1 MRRNVARVRLR
12 SFYCQTERRGKV
24 RAIFGSRA
32 ETRARGEHMSLLKV
46 FVTSELFPFT
56 HGGIGRVIANLLD
69 LPELSGAGDCRDKP
83 AVAVVFTGESFDE
96 GRFNARFPGV
106 LFVDATP
113 RTYVERD
120 SDTGFRYV
128 HPDLY
133 TTHPLH
139 AVSVRAM
146 QALRRL
152 EREHG
157 PLDYI
162 EFPDWGAAAFATMQ
176 EKQLGLAFQGATIA
190 VRLHTSDSVLN
201 SMEART
207 VDQAALSLLDLERKA
222 LADCDLIIGQ
232 VSGTAAAMQQIF
244 DFDDAQW
251 LPRLHIDAPPVVLD
265 YGTPVQASITVTWD
279 TPIVFS
285 SKIQRIKRPDIFVR
299 GCCDFLRLNPR
310 YCGQIRLIAMATDM
324 DYLAEVRRLVPGD
337 LLDRFHFATD
347 ADAAE
352 RHRIIS
358 ESVCV
363 FPGTFESFCLAAYE
377 ASLSGALCVLADS
390 NPAFGNDSPWQDG
403 INCAKFDGSP
413 AGLARALSMV
423 FAVPRALY
431 PVVVPAGPRPWTL
444 AKDTRPPERVS
455 GVALVSVLIPHHN
468 LGGYVEETVD
478 SVLGSAYPNIELIV
492 VDDASTDPESRDA
505 LLRLQAR
512 NDDRVRIVWSTQN
525 RGLAATRNLALSH
538 ARGEFVLTLDA
549 DDLIDRQFVS
559 IGVDALTLNPGVS
572 FVVPQTA
579 YFDDR
584 HDADPAADVWTQCI
598 TFVGEA
604 RSSGLCQ
611 NRFSTATMMGRAEVL
626 RSLGYDESLS
636 AYEDWDLY
644 MRAVMAQSRFVVTNA
659 VHFYYRRRAQS
670 MIHSDAAARR
680 IGMYYHDI
688 LRKKRVTFGSM
699 ALPMYVIEGISGTV
713 HGESVDTMR
722 AKLAA
727 YEGSAAVAVAL
738 ALQVRLNRLPRWM
751 RAGLK
756 RVAYW
761 MMPSRRAR
769 REQIIGVRADR

>member
-1 MRRNVARVRLR
+1 MR
-12 SFYCQTERRGKV
+12 E
-24 RAIFGSRA
+24 
-32 ETRARGEHMSLLKV
+32 EHMSLLKV

-56 HGGIGRVIANLLD
+56 QGGIGRVIANLLD
-69 LPELSGAGDCRDKP
+69 LPEFSGAGGYRDKL

-96 GRFNARFPGV
+96 ARFNTRFPGV
-106 LFVDATP
+106 LFVDATS
-113 RTYVERD
+113 RAYVERD

-128 HPDLY
+128 RPDLY

-139 AVSVRAM
+139 AVSVGAM

-162 EFPDWGAAAFATMQ
+162 EFPDWGAAAFATVQ
-176 EKQLGLAFQGATIA
+176 EKQLGLAFQEATIA

-201 SMEART
+201 SMEARF
-207 VDQAALSLLDLERKA
+207 VDRAALSLLDLERKA

-244 DFDDAQW
+244 DFDDAEW
-251 LPRLHIDAPPVVLD
+251 LPRVHIDAPPVVLD
-265 YGTPVQASITVTWD
+265 HGTPVQASITVTWD

-285 SKIQRIKRPDIFVR
+285 SKIQRIKRPDIFAR
-299 GCCDFLRLNPR
+299 GCCDFLRVNPR
-310 YCGQIRLIAMATDM
+310 YCGRIYLVAMAADA
-324 DYLAEVRRLVPGD
+324 DYLAEVRRLIPDD
-337 LLDRFHFATD
+337 LLDRFHFVSD

-377 ASLSGALCVLADS
+377 ASLSGALCVLADV
-390 NPAFGNDSPWQDG
+390 NPAFGNESPWQDG
-403 INCAKFDGSP
+403 VNCVKFDGSP
-413 AGLARALSMV
+413 AGLERALSMV
-423 FAVPRALY
+423 FAAPQALH
-431 PVVVPAGPRPWTL
+431 PVVVPTGPRPWTL
-444 AKDTRPPERVS
+444 PKRARLAKPVS
-455 GVALVSVLIPHHN
+455 GAALVSILIPHYN
-468 LGGYVEETVD
+468 LGGYVEDTVD
-478 SVLGSAYPNIELIV
+478 SALDSAYPNIELIV
-492 VDDASTDPESRDA
+492 VDDASTDPQSRDA

-512 NDDRVRIVWSTQN
+512 NDERIRVVWSTQN

-549 DDLIDRQFVS
+549 DDLIDGRFVS
-559 IGVDALTLNPGVS
+559 IGVDALSLNDDVS

-584 HDADPAADVWTQCI
+584 PDADPAVDVWTQCI

-611 NRFSTATMMGRAEVL
+611 NRFSTATMMGRTEML

-644 MRAVMAQSRFVVTNA
+644 MRAVMARRRFVVTNA
-659 VHFYYRRRAQS
+659 VHFYYRRRAHS
-670 MIHSDAAARR
+670 MIHSDAATRR
-680 IGMYYHDI
+680 IGLYYHDI
-688 LRKKRVTFGSM
+688 LRKKHITFGNM
-699 ALPMYVIEGISGTV
+699 TLPMYVLEGMSGAA
-713 HGESVDTMR
+713 HGESVEAMR
-722 AKLAA
+722 VKLAA
-727 YEGSAAVAVAL
+727 YEGSAVVAAAR
-738 ALQVRLNRLPRWM
+738 ALQVRLNRLPPWM

-761 MMPSRRAR
+761 MMHCRRVR
-769 REQIIGVRADR
+769 RGRIIGARADR

>member
-1 MRRNVARVRLR
+1 
-12 SFYCQTERRGKV
+12 
-24 RAIFGSRA
+24 
-32 ETRARGEHMSLLKV
+32 MSLLKV

-56 HGGIGRVIANLLD
+56 NGGIGRVIANLLD
-69 LPELSGAGDCRDKP
+69 LPEFSGSGDCRDKP

-96 GRFNARFPGV
+96 PRFNARFPGV

-120 SDTGFRYV
+120 DETGFRYV

-152 EREHG
+152 EREQG

-162 EFPDWGAAAFATMQ
+162 EFPDWGAAAFATVQ
-176 EKQLGLAFQGATIA
+176 EKRLGLAFQEATIA

-201 SMEART
+201 SMEARF
-207 VDQAALSLLDLERKA
+207 VDRAALSLLDLERKA

-232 VSGTAAAMQQIF
+232 VSGTATAMQQIF

-251 LPRLHIDAPPVVLD
+251 LPRLHIDAPPVTLD
-265 YGTPVQASITVTWD
+265 HGTPAQASITVTWE

-310 YCGQIRLIAMATDM
+310 YYGQIRLIAMATDV
-324 DYLAEVRRLVPGD
+324 DYLAEVRRLIPGD

-352 RHRIIS
+352 RDRVVS
-358 ESVCV
+358 KSVCV

-377 ASLSGALCVLADS
+377 ASLSGALCVLADL
-390 NPAFGNDSPWQDG
+390 NPAFGDASPWQDG
-403 INCAKFDGSP
+403 INCVKFDGSP
-413 AGLARALSMV
+413 AGLAQALSRV
-423 FAVPRALY
+423 FATPQALDS
-431 PVVVPAGPRPWTL
+431 VVVPMGPRPWTL
-444 AKDTRPPERVS
+444 PKRPRSAERAS
-455 GVALVSVLIPHHN
+455 GAALVSILIPHHN
-468 LGGYVEETVD
+468 LGDYVEETVD
-478 SVLGSAYPNIELIV
+478 SVLESAYPNMELIV
-492 VDDASTDPESRDA
+492 VDDASTDPESRNA

-512 NDDRVRIVWSTQN
+512 NDERIRVVWSTQN

-549 DDLIDRQFVS
+549 DDLIDGRFVS
-559 IGVDALTLNPGVS
+559 IGVNALTLNDDVS

-584 HDADPAADVWTQCI
+584 PDANPAADVWAQCI

-611 NRFSTATMMGRAEVL
+611 NRFSTATMMGRTEML

-644 MRAVMAQSRFVVTNA
+644 MRAVMARSRFVVTNA
-659 VHFYYRRRAQS
+659 VHFYYRRRAHS
-670 MIHSDAAARR
+670 MIHSDAATRR
-680 IGMYYHDI
+680 IGLYYHDI
-688 LRKKRVTFGSM
+688 LRKKRVTFGNM
-699 ALPMYVIEGISGTV
+699 TLPMYVLEGMSGTT
-713 HGESVDTMR
+713 HGESIEAMR

-727 YEGSAAVAVAL
+727 YEGSAAVAMVL
-738 ALQVRLNRLPRWM
+738 ALQVRLNRLPPWM
-751 RAGLK
+751 RAALK
-756 RVAYW
+756 RMAHW
-761 MMPSRRAR
+761 MMHCRRAR
-769 REQIIGVRADR
+769 RERITDARADR

>member
-1 MRRNVARVRLR
+1 
-12 SFYCQTERRGKV
+12 
-24 RAIFGSRA
+24 
-32 ETRARGEHMSLLKV
+32 MSPLKV
-46 FVTSELFPFT
+46 FVTGELFPFT

-69 LPELSGAGDCRDKP
+69 LPEFSGGGDRCDKL
-83 AVAVVFTGESFDE
+83 AAAVVFTGESFDE
-96 GRFNARFPGV
+96 ARFKARFPGV

-120 SDTGFRYV
+120 DDTGFRYV

-139 AVSVRAM
+139 AASVRAM

-152 EREHG
+152 ERERG

-162 EFPDWGAAAFATMQ
+162 EFPDWGATAFAAVQ
-176 EKQLGLAFQGATIA
+176 EKQLGLAFRDATIA

-201 SMEART
+201 AMEARF
-207 VDQAALSLLDLERKA
+207 VDRSALALLDLERKS

-232 VSGTAAAMQQIF
+232 VPGTASAMQHIF
-244 DFDDAQW
+244 DFEDSEW
-251 LPRLHIDAPPVVLD
+251 LSRLHIDAPPVVLD
-265 YGTPVQASITVTWD
+265 HGMPVQASIVVTWD

-285 SKIQRIKRPDIFVR
+285 SKIQRIKRPDVFVR

-310 YCGQIRLIAMATDM
+310 YRGQIRLIAMATDV
-324 DYLAEVRRLVPGD
+324 DYLAEVRRLIPDD

-377 ASLSGALCVLADS
+377 ASLSGALCVLTES
-390 NPAFGNDSPWQDG
+390 NPAFGNESPWQDG

-413 AGLARALSMV
+413 AGLARTLSLM
-423 FAVPRALY
+423 FAEPRALC
-431 PVVVPAGPRPWTL
+431 PVVVPTGPRPWAL
-444 AKDTRPPERVS
+444 AKRTRAAERAS
-455 GVALVSVLIPHHN
+455 AATLVSILIPHHN

-478 SVLGSAYPNIELIV
+478 NVLDSEYPNIELIV

-512 NDDRVRIVWSTQN
+512 NDERVRVVWSAQN

-549 DDLIDRQFVS
+549 DDLIDSRFVS
-559 IGVDALTLNPGVS
+559 IGVEALTLNPGVS

-584 HDADPAADVWTQCI
+584 QDADPAAEVWTQCI

-644 MRAVMAQSRFVVTNA
+644 MRAVMARSRFVVTNA
-659 VHFYYRRRAQS
+659 VHFYYRRRAHS
-670 MIHSDAAARR
+670 MIHSDTATRR
-680 IGMYYHDI
+680 IGLYYHDI
-688 LRKKRVTFGSM
+688 LRRKRVALGSM
-699 ALPMYVIEGISGTV
+699 MLPMYVLEGISGTA
-713 HGESVDTMR
+713 HGESVEAMR

-727 YEGSAAVAVAL
+727 YEGSAVVAAAL
-738 ALQVRLNRLPRWM
+738 ALQGRLNRLPHWL

-756 RVAYW
+756 RMAYW
-761 MMPSRRAR
+761 AMRSKRAKGG
-769 REQIIGVRADR
+769 QIVGACADK

>member
-1 MRRNVARVRLR
+1 
-12 SFYCQTERRGKV
+12 
-24 RAIFGSRA
+24 
-32 ETRARGEHMSLLKV
+32 MSLLKV

-69 LPELSGAGDCRDKP
+69 LPEFSSTGDCRGKP

-96 GRFNARFPGV
+96 ARFNARFPGV

-120 SDTGFRYV
+120 GDTGFRYV

-152 EREHG
+152 EGEQG

-162 EFPDWGAAAFATMQ
+162 EFPDWGAAAFATLQ
-176 EKQLGLAFQGATIA
+176 EKRLGLAFQEATIA

-201 SMEART
+201 SMEARF
-207 VDQAALSLLDLERKA
+207 VDRAALSLLDLERKA

-232 VSGTAAAMQQIF
+232 VSGTATAMQQIF

-251 LPRLHIDAPPVVLD
+251 VPRLHIDAPPVTLD
-265 YGTPVQASITVTWD
+265 HGAPAQASITVTWD

-310 YCGQIRLIAMATDM
+310 YCGQIRLIAMATDV
-324 DYLAEVRRLVPGD
+324 DYLAEVRRLIPGD

-352 RHRIIS
+352 RHRIVS

-377 ASLSGALCVLADS
+377 ASLSGALCVLADL
-390 NPAFGNDSPWQDG
+390 NPAFGDASPWQDG
-403 INCAKFDGSP
+403 INCVKFNGSP
-413 AGLARALSMV
+413 AGLAQALSRV
-423 FAVPRALY
+423 FAAPRALRS
-431 PVVVPAGPRPWTL
+431 VVVPTGPRPWTL
-444 AKDTRPPERVS
+444 PKHSRSAERAS
-455 GVALVSVLIPHHN
+455 GAALVSILIPHHN
-468 LGGYVEETVD
+468 LGDYVEETVD
-478 SVLGSAYPNIELIV
+478 SVLESAYPNIELIV

-512 NDDRVRIVWSTQN
+512 NDERIRVVWSTQN

-549 DDLIDRQFVS
+549 DDLIDGRFVS
-559 IGVDALTLNPGVS
+559 IGVDALTINDDVS

-584 HDADPAADVWTQCI
+584 PDANPAADAWTQCI

-611 NRFSTATMMGRAEVL
+611 NRFSTATMMGRTEML

-644 MRAVMAQSRFVVTNA
+644 MRAVMARSRFVVTNA
-659 VHFYYRRRAQS
+659 VHFYYRRRAHS
-670 MIHSDAAARR
+670 MIHSEAATRR
-680 IGMYYHDI
+680 IGLYYHDI

-699 ALPMYVIEGISGTV
+699 TLPMYVLEGMSGTT
-713 HGESVDTMR
+713 HGESVEAMR

-727 YEGSAAVAVAL
+727 YEGSAAVAAAL
-738 ALQVRLNRLPRWM
+738 ALQVRLNRLPPWM
-751 RAGLK
+751 RAALK
-756 RVAYW
+756 RMAHW
-761 MMPSRRAR
+761 MMHFRRAR
-769 REQIIGVRADR
+769 HERIIGARADR

>member
-1 MRRNVARVRLR
+1 
-12 SFYCQTERRGKV
+12 
-24 RAIFGSRA
+24 
-32 ETRARGEHMSLLKV
+32 MSLLKV

-69 LPELSGAGDCRDKP
+69 LPEFSDVGGCRDKP
-83 AVAVVFTGESFDE
+83 AVAVVFTGESLDE
-96 GRFNARFPGV
+96 PQFNVRFPGV

-120 SDTGFRYV
+120 SDSGFRYV

-162 EFPDWGAAAFATMQ
+162 EFPDWGAAAFATVQ
-176 EKQLGLAFQGATIA
+176 EKRLGLAFQEATIA

-201 SMEART
+201 SMEARF
-207 VDQAALSLLDLERKA
+207 VDRAELSLLDLERKA

-232 VSGTAAAMQQIF
+232 VSGTATAMQQIF
-244 DFDDAQW
+244 DFSDEEW
-251 LPRLHIDAPPVVLD
+251 LPRLHIDAPPVTLD
-265 YGTPVQASITVTWD
+265 HGTPVQASITVTWD

-310 YCGQIRLIAMATDM
+310 YCGQIRLIAMATDV
-324 DYLAEVRRLVPGD
+324 DYLAEVRRLIPDD

-347 ADAAE
+347 ADAAV
-352 RHRIIS
+352 RHRVIR

-377 ASLSGALCVLADS
+377 ASLSGALCVLADV
-390 NPAFGNDSPWQDG
+390 NPAFGNESPWQDG
-403 INCAKFDGSP
+403 VNCVKFDGSS

-423 FAVPRALY
+423 FAAPQALY
-431 PVVVPAGPRPWTL
+431 SVVVPTGPRPWTL
-444 AKDTRPPERVS
+444 PKRTRPAGQAS
-455 GVALVSVLIPHHN
+455 SAALVSILIPHHN
-468 LGGYVEETVD
+468 LGDYVENTVD
-478 SVLGSAYPNIELIV
+478 SVLGSAYPNLELIV
-492 VDDASTDPESRDA
+492 VDDASTDPQSRDA

-512 NDDRVRIVWSTQN
+512 NDERIRVVWSTQN

-549 DDLIDRQFVS
+549 DDLIDSRFVS
-559 IGVDALTLNPGVS
+559 IGVNALTLNDDVS

-584 HDADPAADVWTQCI
+584 PDANPAADMWTQCI

-611 NRFSTATMMGRAEVL
+611 NRFSTATMMGRTETL

-644 MRAVMAQSRFVVTNA
+644 MRAVMARSRFVVTNA
-659 VHFYYRRRAQS
+659 VHFYYRRRPHS
-670 MIHSDAAARR
+670 MIHSDAATRR
-680 IGMYYHDI
+680 IGLYYHDI
-688 LRKKRVTFGSM
+688 LRRKRVTFGSM
-699 ALPMYVIEGISGTV
+699 TLPMYVLEGMSGAA
-713 HGESVDTMR
+713 HGESVEAMR
-722 AKLAA
+722 TKLAA
-727 YEGSAAVAVAL
+727 YEGSAVVAAAL
-738 ALQVRLNRLPRWM
+738 ALQVRLNRLPPWM

-756 RVAYW
+756 RMAYW
-761 MMPSRRAR
+761 MMHCRRAR
-769 REQIIGVRADR
+769 RERIIGARGDR

>member
-1 MRRNVARVRLR
+1 
-12 SFYCQTERRGKV
+12 
-24 RAIFGSRA
+24 
-32 ETRARGEHMSLLKV
+32 MSLLKV

-56 HGGIGRVIANLLD
+56 HGGIGRVIANLLA
-69 LPELSGAGDCRDKP
+69 LPELSSTGDRQDKP

-96 GRFNARFPGV
+96 VRFNARFPGV

-113 RTYVERD
+113 QTYAERD

-128 HPDLY
+128 PSDLY

-139 AVSVRAM
+139 AASVRAM

-162 EFPDWGAAAFATMQ
+162 EFPDWGAAAFATVQ
-176 EKQLGLAFQGATIA
+176 EKQLGLAFQSATIA

-201 SMEART
+201 AMEARP
-207 VDQAALSLLDLERKA
+207 VDRAALSLFDLERKA

-232 VSGTAAAMQQIF
+232 VSGSAAAMQQIF
-244 DFDDAQW
+244 DFDDSEW

-265 YGTPVQASITVTWD
+265 HSMPVQRSIAVTWD

-310 YCGQIRLIAMATDM
+310 YCGHIGLIAMATDG
-324 DYLAEVRRLVPGD
+324 DYLAEVRRLIPDD
-337 LLDRFHFATD
+337 LLDRFHFVTD
-347 ADAAE
+347 ADSAE

-377 ASLSGALCVLADS
+377 ASLSGALCVLAES
-390 NPAFGNDSPWQDG
+390 NPAFGHHSPWQDG

-413 AGLARALSMV
+413 AGLARALTMV
-423 FAVPRALY
+423 FAAPRALQ
-431 PVVVPAGPRPWTL
+431 PVVIPNGPRPW
-444 AKDTRPPERVS
+444 AVPKRSRSPERAS
-455 GVALVSVLIPHHN
+455 RAALVSVLIPHYN
-468 LGGYVEETVD
+468 LGSYVEETVN
-478 SVLGSAYPNIELIV
+478 SVLGSVYPNIELII
-492 VDDASTDPESRDA
+492 VDDASTDPASRDA

-512 NDDRVRIVWSTQN
+512 NDDRVRVIWSTQN

-538 ARGEFVLTLDA
+538 ARGEFALTLDA
-549 DDLIDRQFVS
+549 DDLIERQFVS
-559 IGVDALTLNPGVS
+559 IAVDALTLNADVS

-584 HDADPAADVWTQCI
+584 HDVDPATDAWTQCI

-604 RSSGLCQ
+604 RSSGLCD
-611 NRFSTATMMGRAEVL
+611 NRFSTATVMGRVEVL

-644 MRAVMAQSRFVVTNA
+644 MRAVMAHYRFVVTNA
-659 VHFYYRRRAQS
+659 VHFYYRRRTQS
-670 MIHSDAAARR
+670 MIHSDAATRR
-680 IGMYYHDI
+680 IGIYYHDI
-688 LRKKRVTFGSM
+688 LRKKRIAFGSM
-699 ALPMYVIEGISGTV
+699 TLPMYVLEGISGPM
-713 HGESVDTMR
+713 HGESVEAMR
-722 AKLAA
+722 AKLEA
-727 YEGSAAVAVAL
+727 YEGSAVVMVAL
-738 ALQVRLNRLPRWM
+738 ALQARLNRLPHWV

-756 RVAYW
+756 RMAYW
-761 MMPSRRAR
+761 MMHWRRAA
-769 REQIIGVRADR
+769 REKVVGMRAGR

>member
-1 MRRNVARVRLR
+1 
-12 SFYCQTERRGKV
+12 
-24 RAIFGSRA
+24 
-32 ETRARGEHMSLLKV
+32 MSLLKV

-69 LPELSGAGDCRDKP
+69 LPELSSTGDHQDKP
-83 AVAVVFTGESFDE
+83 VVAVVFTGESFDE
-96 GRFNARFPGV
+96 VRFNARFPGV

-113 RTYVERD
+113 RTYAERD

-128 HPDLY
+128 PPDLY

-139 AVSVRAM
+139 AASVRAM

-162 EFPDWGAAAFATMQ
+162 EFPDWGAAAFATVQ
-176 EKQLGLAFQGATIA
+176 EKQLGLAFQNATIA

-201 SMEART
+201 AMEARY
-207 VDQAALSLLDLERKA
+207 VDRAALSLFDLERKA

-232 VSGTAAAMQQIF
+232 VPGSAAAMQQIF
-244 DFDDAQW
+244 DFDDSEW

-265 YGTPVQASITVTWD
+265 HSMPVQRSIAVTWD

-310 YCGQIRLIAMATDM
+310 YCGHIGLIAMAADG
-324 DYLAEVRRLVPGD
+324 DYLAEVRRLIPED
-337 LLDRFHFATD
+337 LLDRFRFVTD

-352 RHRIIS
+352 RHHIIS
-358 ESVCV
+358 QSVCV

-377 ASLSGALCVLADS
+377 ASYSGALCVLAES
-390 NPAFGNDSPWQDG
+390 NPAFGHDSPWQDG
-403 INCAKFDGSP
+403 INCTKFDGSP
-413 AGLARALSMV
+413 AGLARALSML
-423 FAVPRALY
+423 FTAPRALH
-431 PVVVPAGPRPWTL
+431 PIIIPTGPRPWTL
-444 AKDTRPPERVS
+444 PKRVRSREQAS
-455 GVALVSVLIPHHN
+455 GAALVSVLIPHYN

-478 SVLGSAYPNIELIV
+478 SVLRSAYPNIELII
-492 VDDASTDPESRDA
+492 VDDASTDLASRDV

-512 NDDRVRIVWSTQN
+512 NDDRVRVIWSTQN
-525 RGLAATRNLALSH
+525 RGLAATRNLALSY

-549 DDLIDRQFVS
+549 DDLIDSQFVS
-559 IGVDALTLNPGVS
+559 IGVDALTLNPDVS
-572 FVVPQTA
+572 FVVPQAA

-584 HDADPAADVWTQCI
+584 HNADPAADVWSQCI

-611 NRFSTATMMGRAEVL
+611 NRYSTATMMGRAEVL

-644 MRAVMAQSRFVVTNA
+644 MRAVMARSRFVVTNA

-670 MIHSDAAARR
+670 MIHSDAATRR
-680 IGMYYHDI
+680 IGLYYHDI
-688 LRKKRVTFGSM
+688 LRKKRIMFGRT
-699 ALPMYVIEGISGTV
+699 ALPMYVLEGISGMV
-713 HGESVDTMR
+713 HGESVEAMR
-722 AKLAA
+722 AKLDA
-727 YEGSAAVAVAL
+727 YEGSAVVTAAL
-738 ALQVRLNRLPRWM
+738 ALQGRLNRLPHWI

-756 RVAYW
+756 RMAYW
-761 MMPSRRAR
+761 MLPSRKVR
-769 REQIIGVRADR
+769 REQIVGVRADR

>member
-1 MRRNVARVRLR
+1 M
-12 SFYCQTERRGKV
+12 
-24 RAIFGSRA
+24 SR
-32 ETRARGEHMSLLKV
+32 LKV

-69 LPELSGAGDCRDKP
+69 LPDFFDADDRQEKSAI
-83 AVAVVFTGESFDE
+83 AVVFTGASFE
-96 GRFNARFPGV
+96 AVQFNARFPGV
-106 LFVDATP
+106 LFVDASP
-113 RTYVERD
+113 RAYVERD

-128 HPDLY
+128 PPDLY

-162 EFPDWGAAAFATMQ
+162 EFPDWGAAAFATVQ
-176 EKQLGLAFQGATIA
+176 EKKLGLAFQSATIA

-232 VSGTAAAMQQIF
+232 VPGAAAAMQQIY
-244 DFDDAQW
+244 DFDDAEW

-265 YGTPVQASITVTWD
+265 HGTPVRASITVTWN

-310 YCGQIRLIAMATDM
+310 YCGQIRLIAMATDA
-324 DYLAEVRRLVPGD
+324 DYLAEVLRLIPGD
-337 LLDRFHFATD
+337 LLDRFHFETD
-347 ADAAE
+347 ADATE
-352 RHRIIS
+352 RYRIVS

-390 NPAFGNDSPWQDG
+390 NPAFGNDSPWRDG
-403 INCAKFDGSP
+403 INCVKFDGSP
-413 AGLARALSMV
+413 AGLACALSMV
-423 FAVPRALY
+423 FAAPRALH
-431 PVVVPAGPRPWTL
+431 PVVVPVGPRTWSL
-444 AKDTRPPERVS
+444 AKRVRPPEQVPRA
-455 GVALVSVLIPHHN
+455 ALVSILIPHHN

-478 SVLGSAYPNIELIV
+478 SVLGSTYPNIELIV

-505 LLRLQAR
+505 LLRLHAR
-512 NDDRVRIVWSTQN
+512 NDERIRVVWSEQN

-549 DDLIDRQFVS
+549 DDLIDGKFVS
-559 IGVDALTLNPGVS
+559 IGVNALTHNPGVS
-572 FVVPQTA
+572 FVVPQAA

-584 HDADPAADVWTQCI
+584 QGADPAGDVWAQCI

-626 RSLGYDESLS
+626 RALRYDESLN

-644 MRAVMAQSRFVVTNA
+644 MRAVMARSRFVVTNA

-670 MIHSDAAARR
+670 MIHSDAAKLRM
-680 IGMYYHDI
+680 GMYYHDI
-688 LRKKRVTFGSM
+688 LRKKRIIFGRM
-699 ALPMYVIEGISGTV
+699 ALPMYVLEGISGTV
-713 HGESVDTMR
+713 HGESIDAMR
-722 AKLAA
+722 SKLAA
-727 YEGSAAVAVAL
+727 YEASAAVAAAL
-738 ALQVRLNRLPRWM
+738 ALQARLNRLPRWV

-769 REQIIGVRADR
+769 RERIIGVRADR